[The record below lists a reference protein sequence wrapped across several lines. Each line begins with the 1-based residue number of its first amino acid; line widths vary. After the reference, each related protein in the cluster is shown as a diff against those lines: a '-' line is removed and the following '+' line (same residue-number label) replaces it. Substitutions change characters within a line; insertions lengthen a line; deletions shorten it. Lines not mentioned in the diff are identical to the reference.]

1 MFLLIYL
8 LTMVRCIKLPL
19 KTEYDQIEALEIM
32 SEDTMSEQQ
41 LKKAQ
46 TNQVFFLEIAD
57 YLEGTSFYN
66 FLGIYASELDLQNK
80 DNQSKRIIMAT
91 VLSILL
97 IVVFCVVIQF
107 ILDLSKKC
115 KIKLNRESVPI
126 QA

>member
-1 MFLLIYL
+1 
-8 LTMVRCIKLPL
+8 MVRCIRLPL
-19 KTEYDQIEALEIM
+19 KTEYDQIEALELK
-32 SEDTMSEQQ
+32 SEDAMSEQQ
-41 LKKAQ
+41 IKKAQ

-66 FLGIYASELDLQNK
+66 LLDLQNK

>member
-1 MFLLIYL
+1 
-8 LTMVRCIKLPL
+8 MVRCIQLPL
-19 KTEYDQIEALEIM
+19 KSDYDQIEALEIM

-66 FLGIYASELDLQNK
+66 LLDLQNK
-80 DNQSKRIIMAT
+80 DNQSKRIIVAT

-97 IVVFCVVIQF
+97 IVVFCVVIQL
-107 ILDLSKKC
+107 ILDSSKKC
-115 KIKLNRESVPI
+115 KIKLSRESTPI